1 MANVRTVGLP
11 NQALSGLLHA
21 ASGRQ
26 YGAGAWLGRDFDIFD
41 LT

>member
-1 MANVRTVGLP
+1 MANVRIVGLP
-11 NQALSGLLHA
+11 NQVLLGLFYA

-26 YGAGAWLGRDFDIFD
+26 YGAGTWLGRDFDIFD